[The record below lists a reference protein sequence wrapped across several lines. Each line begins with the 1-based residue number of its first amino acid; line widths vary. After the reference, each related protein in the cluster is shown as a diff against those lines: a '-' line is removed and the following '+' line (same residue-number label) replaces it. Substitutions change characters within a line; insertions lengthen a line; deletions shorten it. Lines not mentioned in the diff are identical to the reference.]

1 MLGAPVRPGAAPRAL
16 TGPYGGDYHLS
27 AMDVRRLIAAAAILS
42 TALCGGCNLT
52 SLLIKAQTDGA
63 EDFADAKGK
72 EFADPELV
80 GPVLASGIVVS
91 SGTMWYVEDYEPL
104 LSGAAFARIAYGVG
118 WLGLEAQAL
127 EVEGKFDEAERLN
140 KRAGLLYASA
150 LRIAKRILRL
160 RDRGFD
166 AAVNGGLA
174 TFKQWVDDH
183 FYREEDAEILITT
196 GLAYFVYMLES
207 EEGLAAA
214 VDLPYGRYLLERSIE
229 LDPEAESGIGL
240 STLGVVECT
249 IPALLG
255 GRPKIGMKMMERAA
269 EMTERKVHGI
279 LVGMA
284 ERCAVALQD
293 RKLYN
298 KLLMEVIEAGDVP
311 EERLPNKLARRRAEL
326 LLKQTGEFF
335 YD

>member
-1 MLGAPVRPGAAPRAL
+1 MDTRKIFAAWL
-16 TGPYGGDYHLS
+16 
-27 AMDVRRLIAAAAILS
+27 LICAAF
-42 TALCGGCNLT
+42 CGGCNLT

-72 EFADPELV
+72 EFADPELL
-80 GPVLASGIVVS
+80 GPVLASGIVTS
-91 SGTMWYVEDYEPL
+91 TGTMWYVEDYEPL
-104 LSGAAFARIAYGVG
+104 LAGATFARIAYGVG

-150 LRIAKRILRL
+150 LRIARRILRL
-160 RDRGFD
+160 RDSGFD

-174 TFKQWVDDH
+174 TFTQWVDDT
-183 FYREEDAEILITT
+183 FYRKEDADILITT

-229 LDPEAESGIGL
+229 LDPMAESGVAL

-269 EMTERKVHGI
+269 TMTDRKAHGI

-293 RKLYN
+293 RKLFH

-326 LLKQTGEFF
+326 LLKQVDELF